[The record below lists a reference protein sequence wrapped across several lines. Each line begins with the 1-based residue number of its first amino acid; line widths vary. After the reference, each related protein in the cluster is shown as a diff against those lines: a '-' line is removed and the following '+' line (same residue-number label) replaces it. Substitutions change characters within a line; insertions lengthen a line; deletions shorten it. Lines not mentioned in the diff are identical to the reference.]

1 MAIFKIQ
8 NKTLT
13 KIKSGTFPTERELQ
27 ELVDENL
34 DKIFGLEFI
43 SGLDLLKIICLV

>member
-8 NKTLT
+8 NKTLNEL
-13 KIKSGTFPTERELQ
+13 KSKAFPTERELQ

-34 DKIFGLEFI
+34 DTIFGLEFI

>member
-8 NKTLT
+8 NRNLNEL
-13 KIKSGTFPTERELQ
+13 KSGAFSTERELQ
-27 ELVDENL
+27 ELVDSNL

-43 SGLDLLKIICLV
+43 SRPDL